1 MVTFRGYIDN
11 FGMGVLENSKV
22 KAIKFEGEVH
32 AIYDYA
38 FEGLKLQNIT
48 YCSNM
53 PVNGRALESMVPK
66 PKIFVTDAY
75 TAELFAG
82 APVTDK
88 SMSYCPP
95 PRTPSM
101 TPLSTPTA
109 TEISIKNV
117 GKTGK
122 IIIGCVGG
130 GIVLVAVIIIAV
142 IPCIMKR
149 NGWAKKETLTESLL
163 TQTV

>member
-75 TAELFAG
+75 TADLFAG

-109 TEISIKNV
+109 TEISIKM
-117 GKTGK
+117 
-122 IIIGCVGG
+122 
-130 GIVLVAVIIIAV
+130 LVRLA
-142 IPCIMKR
+142 R
-149 NGWAKKETLTESLL
+149 SLL
-163 TQTV
+163 AVLAAVSSLLQLLLLQLSHAS